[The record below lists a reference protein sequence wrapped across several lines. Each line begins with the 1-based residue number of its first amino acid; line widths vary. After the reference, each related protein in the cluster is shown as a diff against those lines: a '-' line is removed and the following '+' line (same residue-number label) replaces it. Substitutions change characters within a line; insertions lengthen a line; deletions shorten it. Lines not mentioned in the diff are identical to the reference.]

1 MFVREVSRLG
11 LSSVALKKLI
21 SAPRDKAL
29 GLARGFCTPAAE
41 KGGFWNA
48 YLRALE
54 RRPILTK
61 AITSGCLTF
70 TADVICQVCAP
81 NKEGLRQL
89 KAKHANAS
97 GSGTDTGGS
106 SSESD
111 SEISLH
117 ELQLRLSLIDG
128 KRLGIFTTLGVF
140 YIAPCLHFW
149 YGFLMRA
156 ITGVSARAT
165 LTRVF
170 FDQSVFAP
178 IFLGGLFA
186 NGLILEGRPEAV
198 QDKLR
203 KDLPPTVLANWSV
216 WVPSMLVMFRFCP
229 AHLQVLFSN
238 SIGFFWNIYLTYA
251 MNKGEE

>member
-1 MFVREVSRLG
+1 MFFGEARNFAARG
-11 LSSVALKKLI
+11 GVALKRLI
-21 SAPRDKAL
+21 KAPAQKAV
-29 GLARGFCTPAAE
+29 GRGRGFCTPSAE
-41 KGGFWNA
+41 KSGFWAA

-89 KAKHANAS
+89 KAKHASENTSSA
-97 GSGTDTGGS
+97 GS
-106 SSESD
+106 SND
-111 SEISLH
+111 NEISLH

-156 ITGVSARAT
+156 ISGVSARAT

-170 FDQSVFAP
+170 FDQSIFAP
-178 IFLGGLFA
+178 VFLGGLFA
-186 NGLILEGRPEAV
+186 NGLLLEGRPEAV
-198 QDKLR
+198 RAKLA

-251 MNKGEE
+251 MNKDEA